1 MKSVLTSLLVILFL
15 SACSDNTYTLYRTQV
30 RNENA
35 RTHVATFDAKDG
47 EAYNMGNCQ
56 IAQELFQKQPGVTVK
71 YWCEKDKYKK

>member
-1 MKSVLTSLLVILFL
+1 MKSLLTSLLVILFL

-30 RNENA
+30 RDENA

>member
-1 MKSVLTSLLVILFL
+1 MKSLLTSLLVILFL

-71 YWCEKDKYKK
+71 YLCEKDKYKK

>member
-1 MKSVLTSLLVILFL
+1 MKSILTILLVALFL
-15 SACSDNTYTLYRTQV
+15 SACSDDTYTLYRTQV

-35 RTHVATFDAKDG
+35 RTHVATFDSKDG

>member
-35 RTHVATFDAKDG
+35 RTHVATFDAKED
-47 EAYNMGNCQ
+47 ESYNKGNCQ
-56 IAQELFQKQPGVTVK
+56 IAQELFQKQPEVIIK
-71 YWCEKDKYKK
+71 YWCEKGKYKK